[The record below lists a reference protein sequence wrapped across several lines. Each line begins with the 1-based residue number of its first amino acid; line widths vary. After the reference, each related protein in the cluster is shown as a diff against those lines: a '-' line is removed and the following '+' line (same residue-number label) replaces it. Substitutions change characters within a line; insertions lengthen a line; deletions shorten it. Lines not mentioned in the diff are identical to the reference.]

1 MQEYIERYDN
11 GNETIDDSWNYLQT
25 TLKCCGVDN
34 YTNWENNQKFTNGTL
49 LPESCCDKSS
59 SCTTEAT
66 YNKYNTKGCL
76 EEILRKYGIIQEIIE
91 ILIWDI
97 LGNSRKNIP
106 NGKLFSPPVDKMGN
120 LLMRIFEKIW
130 DYSGKH

>member
-1 MQEYIERYDN
+1 MEFLFRVILGNDRNNIPRDKFFPVCGQN
-11 GNETIDDSWNYLQT
+11 G
-25 TLKCCGVDN
+25 
-34 YTNWENNQKFTNGTL
+34 
-49 LPESCCDKSS
+49 KS
-59 SCTTEAT
+59 
-66 YNKYNTKGCL
+66 TK

-91 ILIWDI
+91 ILIWDT